1 MKPNYVFSNKE
12 FGILNKRKI
21 GISIGMK
28 EYHWMCVFMVYA
40 YIYIKKNDETNEK
53 MENIRV
59 LAISPIGRL

>member
-1 MKPNYVFSNKE
+1 M
-12 FGILNKRKI
+12 I
-21 GISIGMK
+21 

-40 YIYIKKNDETNEK
+40 YIYKKKSDETNEK